1 MNGKTHE
8 RPLHD
13 YLGEVSE
20 HGEVRRGAP
29 VPQGTHEIAGGINF
43 ALFSR
48 HASRVRLELFDR
60 LTDAVPKKVFDLSP
74 AHHRTGDMWHVWVR
88 GLGPGQLML
97 TA

>member
-1 MNGKTHE
+1 MNVKTHE

-20 HGEVRRGAP
+20 HREVRRGAP

-60 LTDAVPKKVFDLSP
+60 LTDAVPKKSLTSALRTTARVTCGTSGFADL
-74 AHHRTGDMWHVWVR
+74 GR
-88 GLGPGQLML
+88 GSSML